1 MNNNSG
7 FNWGATCLAAGL
19 VAGAAAV
26 GQLSAR
32 AAAAEPEPLL
42 ERAQSLERK
51 SQELKAD
58 GQQEKA
64 MQLMREVEEIRAPAG
79 KVEKGYVPKA
89 AAPDQRR
96 QELKRRL
103 GDALAELKES
113 SVAGKQDEAAQ
124 VKRRVQQLEAE
135 LDSNRVMADAARTV
149 KRRVQQL
156 EGELA
161 RFDQSPA
168 GERMPGREGKKGR
181 VPFEGQRPP
190 PPEMA
195 AMEQRLHHLLT
206 AMDNLHAA
214 GMHEPAERL
223 TQEAERLQRQ
233 LKASSP
239 GFRGPGQPGGEIERL
254 RAEVQELRQSMR
266 ELRARVE
273 ELSGARR

>member
-1 MNNNSG
+1 MNNNSWS
-7 FNWGATCLAAGL
+7 NWCATCLATGL

-26 GQLSAR
+26 CQLSAS
-32 AAAAEPEPLL
+32 AAASEPEQLL

-64 MQLMREVEEIRAPAG
+64 RQLMREVEEIRAQAG
-79 KVEKGYVPKA
+79 KTEKGYVLKA

-103 GDALAELKES
+103 SDALAELKEL

-135 LDSNRVMADAARTV
+135 L
-149 KRRVQQL
+149 
-156 EGELA
+156 A
-161 RFDQSPA
+161 RFDQPPA
-168 GERMPGREGKKGR
+168 GERMPGREGKEGR

-190 PPEMA
+190 PPEMP
-195 AMEQRLHHLLT
+195 AMEQRLHHLL
-206 AMDNLHAA
+206 AAIGNLRAA
-214 GMHEPAERL
+214 GMPEPAERL

-233 LKASSP
+233 VNASSP
-239 GFRGPGQPGGEIERL
+239 DFRGPGQPGGEIERL

-273 ELSGARR
+273 ELSRARR